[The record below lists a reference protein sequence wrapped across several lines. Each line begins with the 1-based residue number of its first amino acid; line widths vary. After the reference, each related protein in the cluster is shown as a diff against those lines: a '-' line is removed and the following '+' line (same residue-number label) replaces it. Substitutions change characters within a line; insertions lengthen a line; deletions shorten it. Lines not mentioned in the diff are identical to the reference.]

1 MYGNAAKKLEIK
13 ECGPKTVL
21 RDAEKKTS
29 MWFTKHVC
37 VHTPTNQTGLSHFFL
52 LDMFLEMTSKI

>member
-13 ECGPKTVL
+13 ESRPKTVL

-37 VHTPTNQTGLSHFFL
+37 VCAHPYEPNGSISFL
-52 LDMFLEMTSKI
+52 FVRYVP